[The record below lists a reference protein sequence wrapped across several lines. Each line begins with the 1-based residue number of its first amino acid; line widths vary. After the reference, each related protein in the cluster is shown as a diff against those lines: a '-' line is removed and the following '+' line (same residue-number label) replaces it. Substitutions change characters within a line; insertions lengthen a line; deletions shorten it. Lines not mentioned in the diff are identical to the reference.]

1 VFVHCCTDRVFFYY
15 IISHSLYVAIS
26 RNRQSTRLGIWSEH
40 QIEQFQIRYRATFM
54 SFSDEMTE
62 EHEAMLTAVG
72 EQQSSVWMFMPYL
85 GVYLSKI
92 GDAFNKTPIFF
103 TDGASARA
111 LKRAEEIHEI
121 FMATQEVER
130 APLLSIEPGRGD
142 EGRKGDEQRS
152 AEVARP
158 NRAEPSLPRALSI
171 SVVKREPRNAK
182 NADGSNVMNDTNVN
196 HKDSEMREDEGGGGA
211 NDLPPGWTAVP
222 SNSMPG
228 KMVYR
233 HTATGARTR
242 MKPSVQSEHRLIENW
257 QQDEEDSKGENQKAA
272 EVSRNGQRRNEAPS
286 SRSKAP
292 QQQSAVAE
300 SSGKLKAS
308 EQKRRNE
315 QSNLDGEVAD
325 DLPPGWTAVPSNSM
339 PGKMVYRHTATGF
352 RTEVKP
358 TVQSERT
365 FIEKCQ
371 QIAEEK
377 RQQGVE
383 ESKGENQKAA
393 EDSRNG
399 QRRNGAPSSRSK
411 TPQQSAVAESSGK
424 LKASEQRRDASQN
437 EEDAAE
443 DTFTGLPRG
452 WLLVPSQSKRGE
464 LEYSHAET
472 GARSKEVPTP
482 RNQRALITTWQN
494 KLKEATEL
502 PNQSISDQLW
512 VLQQQ
517 RQQQQSSAVAAEH
530 TTNGKRRNQRRK
542 KPSLTSGGGPTELLY
557 DDTTSGDS
565 TDSRDNGMG
574 AALFEINHLSDDE
587 SVRRRKPW
595 VQKQN
600 LQRGQCSRRAV
611 PREAAVRGKGR
622 IEVARWATYMEGGAP
637 PSMVTDENMPSSAS
651 PSASYPRRKKS
662 GTNLDVEMAIS
673 DWLDD
678 IYWGNSHRFGGLFE
692 EKNLRKVRDLRT
704 LDEKEFAALK
714 TAIGGRRTKGK
725 PSRKGKRSKK
735 TAAVLESLDEMRECW
750 FSQMNYYKPTSKDKE
765 IEQGDEKLLKGQEA
779 GGKGAGRDIDKGIYD
794 IVYDASAKKVDI
806 GSFQENRR
814 YWIVDI
820 PRPPNIPAHRG
831 EGILVWFSHGSIIGS
846 ADSVAEKTCA
856 SVRFLEYKK
865 DESGHNQ
872 HGQSISGTSAHYLF
886 DFNTLSNAVQFG
898 GTCAG
903 RPGENLPSY
912 DDPLFIPKATSQCEN
927 NSISCVLC
935 LYCPEGTTPKFK
947 LRACFAGETPLLG
960 LKVDLKR
967 RLQWFLHVSF
977 IVVTFAIVLA
987 TGASQRAGI
996 LIFLVDCLAV
1006 SAIESATVYV
1016 SRFCFCLV
1024 LPTRNKPF
1032 NFNPS
1037 ILLLLDLQGEHK
1049 HRYGGLW
1056 QNALDVIA
1064 HCHTVGMLC
1073 SAFLSCSFAALST
1086 ASVAHREN
1094 RSRVRPVMEPAV
1106 RTKKSNRG
1114 AAFSSGRLETLDEKE
1129 QLAIHKAIMSGL
1141 ISTPDKKTDTIIEG
1155 EVSEWLRRRQRRNTV
1170 TTEDEA
1176 EFSEACRGLVSP
1188 HVCSKIIKDITQGDP
1203 IMDRH
1208 HLLSISQHLTAVH
1221 DEVIRQQE
1229 ENAFY
1234 WDVIYGPADRR
1245 GISAYEYLL
1254 QRPES

>member
-1 VFVHCCTDRVFFYY
+1 MFVHCCTDRVFFYY

-40 QIEQFQIRYRATFM
+40 QIEQFQIKYRAEFM
-54 SFSDEMTE
+54 SFSDEITE

-171 SVVKREPRNAK
+171 SIVKREPRNAE
-182 NADGSNVMNDTNVN
+182 NADGSNIMNHTTVH

-211 NDLPPGWTAVP
+211 N
-222 SNSMPG
+222 
-228 KMVYR
+228 
-233 HTATGARTR
+233 
-242 MKPSVQSEHRLIENW
+242 
-257 QQDEEDSKGENQKAA
+257 
-272 EVSRNGQRRNEAPS
+272 
-286 SRSKAP
+286 
-292 QQQSAVAE
+292 
-300 SSGKLKAS
+300 
-308 EQKRRNE
+308 
-315 QSNLDGEVAD
+315 

-399 QRRNGAPSSRSK
+399 QRRNEAPSSRSK
-411 TPQQSAVAESSGK
+411 APQQSAVAESSGK
-424 LKASEQRRDASQN
+424 LKASEQRRDATQS
-437 EEDAAE
+437 EEDAVEHAY
-443 DTFTGLPRG
+443 TGLPRG

-820 PRPPNIPAHRG
+820 PRPPNLPARRG

-886 DFNTLSNAVQFG
+886 DFNTLSNVVQFG
-898 GTCAG
+898 GTYAG

-1024 LPTRNKPF
+1024 LPTK
-1032 NFNPS
+1032 
-1037 ILLLLDLQGEHK
+1037 
-1049 HRYGGLW
+1049 
-1056 QNALDVIA
+1056 
-1064 HCHTVGMLC
+1064 
-1073 SAFLSCSFAALST
+1073 
-1086 ASVAHREN
+1086 
-1094 RSRVRPVMEPAV
+1094 
-1106 RTKKSNRG
+1106 
-1114 AAFSSGRLETLDEKE
+1114 
-1129 QLAIHKAIMSGL
+1129 
-1141 ISTPDKKTDTIIEG
+1141 
-1155 EVSEWLRRRQRRNTV
+1155 
-1170 TTEDEA
+1170 
-1176 EFSEACRGLVSP
+1176 
-1188 HVCSKIIKDITQGDP
+1188 
-1203 IMDRH
+1203 
-1208 HLLSISQHLTAVH
+1208 
-1221 DEVIRQQE
+1221 
-1229 ENAFY
+1229 
-1234 WDVIYGPADRR
+1234 
-1245 GISAYEYLL
+1245 
-1254 QRPES
+1254 